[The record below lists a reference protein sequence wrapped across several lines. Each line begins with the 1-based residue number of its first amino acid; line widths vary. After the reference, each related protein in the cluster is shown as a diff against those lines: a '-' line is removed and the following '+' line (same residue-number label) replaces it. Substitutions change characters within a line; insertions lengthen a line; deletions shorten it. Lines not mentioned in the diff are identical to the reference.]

1 MTLIIFLS
9 SSNVAKKRNTR
20 FQGDDLKATLL

>member
-20 FQGDDLKATLL
+20 FQAGSLKARLL

>member
-1 MTLIIFLS
+1 MSLIIFLS
-9 SSNVAKKRNTR
+9 SSNVAKKRNTL